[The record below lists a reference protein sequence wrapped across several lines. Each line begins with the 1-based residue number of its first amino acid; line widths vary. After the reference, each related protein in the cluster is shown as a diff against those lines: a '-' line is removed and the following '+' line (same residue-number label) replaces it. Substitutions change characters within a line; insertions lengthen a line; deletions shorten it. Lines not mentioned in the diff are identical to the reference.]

1 MYKNVLIW
9 DRKWY
14 VKDYR
19 VKRKKLHIILKNK
32 MKEMENM
39 DKNNNNN
46 EENIQK
52 DKAPAEKKE
61 NRKKYMSRDKKKK
74 KLYDVERIVLYAL
87 CLVLLGLVISLA
99 TKNYRLQNKVKALT
113 DAAGNQNTTETV
125 SDSQKTESDSSDQ
138 TETTEVKLSVLPGV
152 SYTEIQP
159 ADAETTEE
167 QGATTEQQAD
177 ADQVTD
183 AEQPDAENGDSGSG
197 SETDAQQSENY
208 NGEDLADN
216 GCTYAIKVNRQ
227 ENIVTIYKLDAA
239 GYYTVPVKAMR
250 CSVSPVG
257 ETPVG
262 TFNISMK
269 WDWLAL
275 FDNCYGQYVSQIEG
289 DTLFHSVPY
298 VDTDKST
305 LETWEFNKLGT
316 GASLGCVRLCVADT
330 KWIYENCEQGTY
342 VNIFDSDYYGP
353 LGRPVPVT
361 KLSDTENPG
370 WDPTDMVE
378 ENPTT
383 GKPVIYGA
391 ESHSIKINEN
401 YDVMAGIWA
410 FNSNREDVTDQLKT
424 EGTVDNTKAG
434 RYTVKY
440 SFEDN
445 GQTVDKTIVITVED
459 DIAPVVTRIPIEL
472 KIEGYDG
479 QKEELA
485 ELVASY
491 VTAIDNGNPITKGI
505 ATDGR
510 GNTLDGV
517 AVKDV
522 KEDKICVATN
532 HIDNAAGSYN
542 VVCCAMDSSG
552 NASDFFTVK
561 VTIVK

>member
-1 MYKNVLIW
+1 M
-9 DRKWY
+9 
-14 VKDYR
+14 
-19 VKRKKLHIILKNK
+19 KRKKLYIILKNK
-32 MKEMENM
+32 MKEMEEM

-46 EENIQK
+46 EEKIQK

-61 NRKKYMSRDKKKK
+61 NKKKFVPRDNKKK

-99 TKNYRLQNKVKALT
+99 TKNYRLQNKVKDLT
-113 DAAGNQNTTETV
+113 DAAGNQNTTEAV
-125 SDSQKTESDSSDQ
+125 SDSQKTESDSSEAAETESDSSGQ
-138 TETTEVKLSVLPGV
+138 TETTEVKLSVMSGV
-152 SYTEIQP
+152 SYTEIHL
-159 ADAETTEE
+159 ADEETTKD
-167 QGATTEQQAD
+167 QKATTEQH
-177 ADQVTD
+177 
-183 AEQPDAENGDSGSG
+183 
-197 SETDAQQSENY
+197 SENY

-262 TFNISMK
+262 TFNIAMK

-330 KWIYENCEQGTY
+330 KWIYENCDQGTY

-383 GKPVIYGA
+383 GKSVIYGA

-485 ELVASY
+485 QLVASY
-491 VTAIDNGNPITKGI
+491 VTATDNGNPITKGI

>member
-1 MYKNVLIW
+1 
-9 DRKWY
+9 
-14 VKDYR
+14 
-19 VKRKKLHIILKNK
+19 

-46 EENIQK
+46 EEKMQK
-52 DKAPAEKKE
+52 DNSPAEKKE
-61 NRKKYMSRDKKKK
+61 NRKKYESRDKKKK

-125 SDSQKTESDSSDQ
+125 SDSQKKESDSSEVSEADSDSSDQ
-138 TETTEVKLSVLPGV
+138 TETTEVKLSALPGV

-159 ADAETTEE
+159 ADAETTED
-167 QGATTEQQAD
+167 QGATTEQQ
-177 ADQVTD
+177 TD

-197 SETDAQQSENY
+197 SEADAQRSENY

-239 GYYTVPVKAMR
+239 GYYTVPVKVMR

-262 TFNISMK
+262 TFNIAMK

-391 ESHSIKINEN
+391 ESHSIKVNEN

-434 RYTVKY
+434 SYTVKY

-491 VTAIDNGNPITKGI
+491 VTATDNGKPITKGI

-517 AVKDV
+517 PVKDV
-522 KEDKICVATN
+522 KEDKICIATN

>member
-1 MYKNVLIW
+1 M
-9 DRKWY
+9 
-14 VKDYR
+14 
-19 VKRKKLHIILKNK
+19 KRKKLYIILKNK
-32 MKEMENM
+32 MKEMEEMEEM
-39 DKNNNNN
+39 DKNTNNN
-46 EENIQK
+46 EEKIQK

-61 NRKKYMSRDKKKK
+61 NKKKFVTRDNKKK

-99 TKNYRLQNKVKALT
+99 TKNYRLQNRVKALT
-113 DAAGNQNTTETV
+113 DAAENQNTTEAV
-125 SDSQKTESDSSDQ
+125 SDSQKTESDSSGQ
-138 TETTEVKLSVLPGV
+138 TETTEVKLSVMSGV
-152 SYTEIQP
+152 SYTEIHL
-159 ADAETTEE
+159 ADEETTKD
-167 QGATTEQQAD
+167 QKVTTEQQTD
-177 ADQVTD
+177 SEQVED
-183 AEQPDAENGDSGSG
+183 AEHPDAEDGAAGSS
-197 SETDAQQSENY
+197 SEEKAQHSENY

-262 TFNISMK
+262 TFNIAMK

-330 KWIYENCEQGTY
+330 KWIYENCDQGTY

-383 GKPVIYGA
+383 GKSVIYGA

-485 ELVASY
+485 QLVASY
-491 VTAIDNGNPITKGI
+491 VTATDNGNPITKGI

-552 NASDFFTVK
+552 NVSDFFKVK

>member
-1 MYKNVLIW
+1 M
-9 DRKWY
+9 
-14 VKDYR
+14 
-19 VKRKKLHIILKNK
+19 KRKKLYIILKSK
-32 MKEMENM
+32 MKEMEDM

-46 EENIQK
+46 EEKIQK

-61 NRKKYMSRDKKKK
+61 NKKKFVSRNSKKK

-87 CLVLLGLVISLA
+87 CLVLLGLVIGLA

-113 DAAGNQNTTETV
+113 DAAGNQNTMGAV
-125 SDSQKTESDSSDQ
+125 SDSQKTESDSSEAAETESDSSGQ
-138 TETTEVKLSVLPGV
+138 TETTEVKLSVMPGV
-152 SYTEIQP
+152 SYTEIHL
-159 ADAETTEE
+159 ADEETTKD
-167 QGATTEQQAD
+167 QKATTEQQTD
-177 ADQVTD
+177 ADQVAD
-183 AEQPDAENGDSGSG
+183 AEQPDAENSAAGSS
-197 SETDAQQSENY
+197 SEEKAQQSETY

-216 GCTYAIKVNRQ
+216 GWTYAIKVNRQ

-262 TFNISMK
+262 TFNIAMK

-330 KWIYENCEQGTY
+330 KWIYENCDQGTY

-383 GKPVIYGA
+383 GKSVIYGA

-434 RYTVKY
+434 RYTVK
-440 SFEDN
+440 
-445 GQTVDKTIVITVED
+445 
-459 DIAPVVTRIPIEL
+459 
-472 KIEGYDG
+472 KIRDCP
-479 QKEELA
+479 
-485 ELVASY
+485 ASK
-491 VTAIDNGNPITKGI
+491 ITK
-505 ATDGR
+505 
-510 GNTLDGV
+510 
-517 AVKDV
+517 
-522 KEDKICVATN
+522 
-532 HIDNAAGSYN
+532 
-542 VVCCAMDSSG
+542 
-552 NASDFFTVK
+552 
-561 VTIVK
+561 